1 MFKAISWGQFTG
13 VLFLGLILYYA
24 YVGLTYYRAEL
35 LGLAKGRG
43 KAADDAPA
51 PVRPLSSLIGRG
63 PLIAKPALTP
73 PATPPE
79 VPAPTVPTTKS
90 SEEVGEGLDEELEA
104 NEEEEDLMVDEE
116 DQELGDLPA
125 LDLPTADGSGNF
137 IDGNSIES
145 ISFDAKAINF
155 TQQNGTNSFQD
166 TEIGVEPAL
175 EEYDPSQTI
184 GVAQLGNYFERAAE
198 GQLTQDDIVEQA
210 PVLQNTNL
218 LMAFY
223 QASNKS
229 AQRTT
234 AHLYAGIEEP
244 ALD

>member
-13 VLFLGLILYYA
+13 VLLLGLILYYA
-24 YVGLTYYRAEL
+24 YIGLTYYRAEL

-51 PVRPLSSLIGRG
+51 PVRPLSSLIGKG

-79 VPAPTVPTTKS
+79 LPATNATVTKS
-90 SEEVGEGLDEELEA
+90 SEAAGEELDEELET
-104 NEEEEDLMVDEE
+104 DEE
-116 DQELGDLPA
+116 QDDLGADEVDQELGDLPA
-125 LDLPTADGSGNF
+125 LDLPTADDSNNF

-145 ISFDAKAINF
+145 VSFDAKAINF
-155 TQQNGTNSFQD
+155 TRPNGTNSFQD
-166 TEIGVEPAL
+166 TEIGVESAP

-184 GVAQLGNYFERAAE
+184 GIAQLGNYFERAAE
-198 GQLTQDDIVEQA
+198 GQFTQDDIVEQA
-210 PVLQNTNL
+210 PVMQNTNL
-218 LMAFY
+218 LMAFF
-223 QASNKS
+223 QASSKS

-244 ALD
+244 ELD

>member
-13 VLFLGLILYYA
+13 VLLLGLILYYA

-35 LGLAKGRG
+35 LGLAKGRS
-43 KAADDAPA
+43 KAADDTPA
-51 PVRPLSSLIGRG
+51 PVRPLSSLIGKG

-73 PATPPE
+73 PAPLPETPTPT
-79 VPAPTVPTTKS
+79 APVTKT
-90 SEEVGEGLDEELEA
+90 EEEGEEMDEELETGA
-104 NEEEEDLMVDEE
+104 QEDDLGADEE
-116 DQELGDLPA
+116 DQELGDLPD
-125 LDLPTADGSGNF
+125 LDLPTADGSDNF
-137 IDGNSIES
+137 IDGNSIE
-145 ISFDAKAINF
+145 IVSFDAKAINF
-155 TQQNGTNSFQD
+155 THQNGANSFQD

-184 GVAQLGNYFERAAE
+184 GIAQLGNYFERAAE

-229 AQRTT
+229 VQRTT

>member
-35 LGLAKGRG
+35 LGLVKGRG
-43 KAADDAPA
+43 KAAGDAPA
-51 PVRPLSSLIGRG
+51 PVRPLSSLIGKG

-73 PATPPE
+73 PATPAE
-79 VPAPTVPTTKS
+79 VPAPGGASTKAPAERNEES
-90 SEEVGEGLDEELEA
+90 GEESENDEEKGELNA
-104 NEEEEDLMVDEE
+104 DEE
-116 DQELGDLPA
+116 KQELGDLPA
-125 LDLPTADGSGNF
+125 LDLPTAERSGNTN
-137 IDGNSIES
+137 DENSIES
-145 ISFDAKAINF
+145 VSFDAKTINF
-155 TQQNGTNSFQD
+155 TEQNGVNSLQD
-166 TEIGVEPAL
+166 TESGMEPAL
-175 EEYDPSQTI
+175 EEYDPSLTI

-210 PVLQNTNL
+210 PVLQNTEL